1 MRKQGSNE
9 AVTGR
14 VCINLR
20 GNKLFSERFLSYW
33 GSDTTLIL
41 KCGRIKGSGQETAYL
56 PL

>member
-20 GNKLFSERFLSYW
+20 GNKLNFERLGVEW
-33 GSDTTLIL
+33 GVCTTLSI
-41 KCGRIKGSGQETAYL
+41 KRGRIKGSGQETAYL

>member
-1 MRKQGSNE
+1 MNKQGSNE
-9 AVTGR
+9 TGIWQ

-20 GNKLFSERFLSYW
+20 GNKLNFERLGVEW
-33 GSDTTLIL
+33 GVCTTLIL